1 VEKLNRQERR
11 RAGKLA
17 NNSKEFSEFVVQNRL
32 QVLQASLLA
41 SLDTLKEDFNFDEK
55 QLNDFAVKH
64 NERLKAT
71 LGGGK

>member
-1 VEKLNRQERR
+1 VKKLNRQERR

-41 SLDTLKEDFNFDEK
+41 SLETLKEDFNFNEE
-55 QLNDFAVKH
+55 QLNSFAVKH
-64 NERLKAT
+64 NERLKT
-71 LGGGK
+71 VLGGDK